1 MRVLFYLL
9 DGSSNASSWHR
20 ALQFFPLLG
29 EHGIEA
35 RASLPVPDRLYQR
48 LVEQGEGRLTS
59 KLVFYN
65 LFLAA
70 RLRDVARAGRFDV
83 VVIQRDLFPFGPPLL
98 ERLLRRR
105 NPAIVYDT
113 DDATYERPVFTP
125 STPFQRWRRFD
136 KVVEVVRQARAVSVA
151 TEPLAVWARLH
162 NDHVS
167 VVPMALDL
175 RRYAPLRRC
184 EPVSEP
190 VVLGWM
196 GTGGGLRYL
205 EALAPVLRDLAR
217 TVPIRVRVVSGS
229 ADAVNL
235 PGVPVDRRRWQPRTA
250 LADAASFDV
259 GLVPLADTPFERAKF
274 PFKLLQY
281 QALGVPSVCARVGAA
296 ATLVEE
302 GHTALL
308 AGSADEWRS
317 QLERIVRDEPLRN
330 ELRAAALAGVEQRYT
345 IERVEPLLE
354 MVLRSA
360 RSGTSV

>member
-1 MRVLFYLL
+1 MRILFYLL
-9 DGSSNASSWHR
+9 DGRSNASSWHR
-20 ALQFFPLLG
+20 ALQFFPLLRQ
-29 EHGIEA
+29 HGIEA
-35 RASLPVPDRLYQR
+35 RAALPVPDHLYQR
-48 LVEQGEGRLTS
+48 LVEQGDGRLTS
-59 KLVFYN
+59 KLLFYN

-70 RLRDVARAGRFDV
+70 RLCDVVSAGRFDV

-98 ERLLRRR
+98 ERLLRAR

-151 TEPLAVWARLH
+151 TEPLAAWARRYT
-162 NDHVS
+162 DRVS

-184 EPVSEP
+184 APVSEP
-190 VVLGWM
+190 VVIGWM
-196 GTGGGLRYL
+196 GTGGGIRYL

-217 TVPIRVRVVSGS
+217 SVPIRVRVVSGA
-229 ADAVNL
+229 ADAVTL
-235 PGVPVDRRRWQPRTA
+235 TGVPVDRRRWHPRTA

-308 AGSADEWRS
+308 AESPEEWRT
-317 QLERIVRDEPLRN
+317 QLERIIRDTPLRRA
-330 ELRAAALAGVEQRYT
+330 LRATALATIEQRYT

-354 MVLRSA
+354 IVLRSA
-360 RSGTSV
+360 RSATSV

>member
-20 ALQFFPLLG
+20 ALQFFPLLRQ
-29 EHGIEA
+29 HGIEA
-35 RASLPVPDRLYQR
+35 RASLPVPDRLYQG
-48 LVEQGEGRLTS
+48 LVEQGDRHLTR
-59 KLVFYN
+59 KLLFYN

-98 ERLLRRR
+98 ERLLRVR

-113 DDATYERPVFTP
+113 DDATYQRPVFTP
-125 STPFQRWRRFD
+125 ATPFQRWRHFD
-136 KVVEVVRQARAVSVA
+136 KVVEVVRHARAVSVA
-151 TEPLAVWARLH
+151 TEPLAAWARRQ
-162 NDHVS
+162 NDQVS

-184 EPVSEP
+184 APVSEP

-196 GTGGGLRYL
+196 GTRGGLRYL
-205 EALAPVLRDLAR
+205 ETLGPVLRDLAKS
-217 TVPIRVRVVSGS
+217 VPIRVRVVSGA
-229 ADAVNL
+229 ADAANL
-235 PGVPVDRRRWQPRTA
+235 AGLPVDRRRWHPRTA
-250 LADAASFDV
+250 LADAATFDV

-296 ATLVEE
+296 ATLVDQ

-308 AGSADEWRS
+308 AGSPEEWQA
-317 QLERIVRDEPLRN
+317 QLERIIRDEPLRHA
-330 ELRAAALAGVEQRYT
+330 LRAAALATVERRYT